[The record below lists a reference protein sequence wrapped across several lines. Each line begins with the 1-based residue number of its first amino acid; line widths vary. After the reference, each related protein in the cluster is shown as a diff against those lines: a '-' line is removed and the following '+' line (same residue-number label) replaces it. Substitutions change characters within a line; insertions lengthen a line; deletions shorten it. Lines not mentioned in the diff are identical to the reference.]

1 MDWDRVQQLF
11 DSASAL
17 SKPEADAFLA
27 RECAADAGLRTT
39 VAALL
44 EEAKSDP
51 SAFLQQLVE
60 TSAGA
65 AGESPDRVGQQFG
78 PYAIERI
85 IGMGGMGEVYLAR
98 RTDAEFDH
106 LIALKIL
113 RPGLAF
119 GEMLER
125 FRQERQ
131 ILARLDHPNVVRLLD
146 GGSTS
151 DGLPYLAMDYV
162 EGVPI
167 SEYCDSQK
175 LDAKARC
182 ALMRHVCDAVAYAHR
197 HLIIH
202 RDLKP
207 ANILVT
213 PAGVPKL
220 LDFGIAKLL
229 GSDGPS
235 GGETAWRPLTPDYAS
250 PEQIAGGAITT
261 ASDVYQLGVVLR
273 KLLAKPGRIAVDLER
288 IVSRAMHV
296 EPARRYGSAQE
307 LAEDL
312 QRFIDRRPVL
322 ARPDSVFYSARKWIE
337 RSPLAATAVAAAL
350 LSAAIGA
357 GVSYDQG
364 QRAKRRFEQVRSLSS
379 TFIFEFDERI
389 RDLPGSLTARAYAVD
404 TAIRHLDSLAK
415 EAGGDP
421 SLQTELAAA
430 YVTASKIQAD
440 PSMPNLGKPALAI
453 ASLDKAIQ
461 LANEVLRSQPD
472 HLPALRALCAGLRG
486 RALMVGVVRRQ
497 RKEGMETYR
506 QAAAVADR
514 MERQQAALTTAD
526 YRVIS
531 EVHTRL
537 ADFLAPATP
546 AEAKG
551 HFEKALAMNAR
562 ALETGGNNEDRVGR
576 VAPLVGL
583 ARINRDF
590 GNTPEVVHQL
600 EAATAILEP
609 MLAADPNSQRTRRQ
623 LGLVSQDLARALG
636 SPRSFHIN
644 QRGRGGRDSA

>member
-1 MDWDRVQQLF
+1 M
-11 DSASAL
+11 
-17 SKPEADAFLA
+17 
-27 RECAADAGLRTT
+27 
-39 VAALL
+39 
-44 EEAKSDP
+44 
-51 SAFLQQLVE
+51 
-60 TSAGA
+60 
-65 AGESPDRVGQQFG
+65 
-78 PYAIERI
+78 
-85 IGMGGMGEVYLAR
+85 
-98 RTDAEFDH
+98 
-106 LIALKIL
+106 
-113 RPGLAF
+113 
-119 GEMLER
+119 
-125 FRQERQ
+125 
-131 ILARLDHPNVVRLLD
+131 
-146 GGSTS
+146 
-151 DGLPYLAMDYV
+151 
-162 EGVPI
+162 
-167 SEYCDSQK
+167 
-175 LDAKARC
+175 
-182 ALMRHVCDAVAYAHR
+182 
-197 HLIIH
+197 
-202 RDLKP
+202 
-207 ANILVT
+207 
-213 PAGVPKL
+213 
-220 LDFGIAKLL
+220 
-229 GSDGPS
+229 
-235 GGETAWRPLTPDYAS
+235 
-250 PEQIAGGAITT
+250 
-261 ASDVYQLGVVLR
+261 
-273 KLLAKPGRIAVDLER
+273 
-288 IVSRAMHV
+288 
-296 EPARRYGSAQE
+296 
-307 LAEDL
+307 
-312 QRFIDRRPVL
+312 
-322 ARPDSVFYSARKWIE
+322 
-337 RSPLAATAVAAAL
+337 
-350 LSAAIGA
+350 
-357 GVSYDQG
+357 
-364 QRAKRRFEQVRSLSS
+364 RSLSS

-506 QAAAVADR
+506 QAVAVADR

-644 QRGRGGRDSA
+644 QRGRAVETLRKALSLRRPEGRPGDPPDIDAMTSRAMMHLDLAAMLVQSDPAASLAAVEAALGWTGAILARNPNDARTARIHHTLEEELANTRLQLGQPGLGLAVLERFHVFYLAALKKDPEDLSLLDGFGKVQSARAKALTALARWTEAEAALDTAEADTARVTAKYGDDLYFLRNHAWVLEAFGDFWRVRGETAKSQEYYRRAHEIWARWARIVPTGHPYPELFASVLKRKLADPKNMALVARILDR